1 MTISKKDRDIIASL
15 RKNAREK
22 VTIISRNLDVPA
34 TTVYDK
40 LRSFDKK
47 YVKRHKTYMVHDP
60 KNACQIGDKVKII
73 ESRPVSKMKRW
84 QVIELLEGGVKEVA
98 DRVIDERSEPG
109 NDSDANEVESG

>member
-1 MTISKKDRDIIASL
+1 MAERGVRKQLTGIVVGNRMDKTAKVLVSRLKKHR
-15 RKNAREK
+15 
-22 VTIISRNLDVPA
+22 T
-34 TTVYDK
+34 Y
-40 LRSFDKK
+40 KK
-47 YVKRHKTYMVHDP
+47 YIKSHKTYMVHDP

-109 NDSDANEVESG
+109 NDSDSNEVESG